1 MPPVRQTKRGFVLP
15 GYNYL
20 GPGNSLNRG
29 PPVNATDGIAQ
40 AHDHEYHNA
49 KSVEDIRRSDRTAI
63 REFSKQ
69 AFKGS
74 LGGVI
79 GAAGIGLK
87 YGVESITGVQY
98 PFTGNNE

>member
-1 MPPVRQTKRGFVLP
+1 MPPVKATKRGFVLP

-29 PPVNATDGIAQ
+29 NPVNETDHIAQ
-40 AHDHEYHNA
+40 IHDHQYHNA
-49 KSVEDIRRSDRTAI
+49 KTVEEIRASDRQAI
-63 REFSKQ
+63 KGFSKQ
-69 AFKGS
+69 ALKGS
-74 LGGVI
+74 FGGAL

-98 PFTGNNE
+98 PFTGKNE